1 MYVLTCEVQNP
12 AGVRCDCVNVQ
23 NSAGVRCDCVNVQNP
38 AGVRSDGVRVQSLA
52 VHGETCLSV
61 DVTRSVVPRFGAG
74 AGGGAQ

>member
-1 MYVLTCEVQNP
+1 M
-12 AGVRCDCVNVQ
+12 R
-23 NSAGVRCDCVNVQNP
+23 VQNP

-61 DVTRSVVPRFGAG
+61 GVTRSVVPRFGAG